1 MMMLNKVLLAI
12 SVLVVLYV
20 SMKMVRE
27 TFQNSVYDDRCENL
41 GQVINEDERRIVC
54 TGPKQGVEEKLEGFQ
69 LDQCPEEY
77 KKKGLC

>member
-12 SVLVVLYV
+12 SVLIVLYV

-27 TFQNSVYDDRCENL
+27 TFQNTVYDDRCENL
-41 GQVINEDERRIVC
+41 GQVIQDGDRKIVC
-54 TGPKQGVEEKLEGFQ
+54 TGPRQGVEEKLEGFQ

-77 KKKGLC
+77 KKKHLC